1 MVAKKRKPGRPPKKE
16 QPKPTAGFWKG
27 VGAICLV
34 IAGIILPFGIFIN
47 NPVPH
52 DMWQGVWW
60 AFGAAAI
67 LAPLGLI
74 YLGLSKF
81 LSEDQQIPLAKMV
94 STLALMTFF
103 ASWMHTAFIHHDAG
117 ATAWIGGHGGQ
128 VGKAIGDAVVTAMGK
143 FLASLSFF
151 ILTLFA
157 ALFAFG
163 IDPRSLLKLANLFRR
178 KPTEE
183 GEEDLAALKS
193 KMTPGFQLHEGVPV
207 EHHAPA
213 RIGNLR
219 NTAQKM
225 APTENHAALT
235 IASDPDWQF
244 PSLSLLSDKQDK
256 ADAGDVQGNAEIIK
270 ETFANFNIDVEVE
283 GANVG
288 PRVTQFTLKPPH
300 GVKLARLTALE
311 NNLAL
316 DLAAHSIRMEA
327 PIPGKRAVGVE
338 VPNVK
343 PASVTVHSL
352 FTSREWNEA
361 KSPLEF
367 VIGKDIAGG
376 PVVADLERMP
386 HLLIAGQTG
395 AGKSVMIN
403 TLLTSLLY
411 RNSPSD
417 LKLILVDPK
426 QVEMNLYKDIPHL
439 LSPVINEPEKCISA
453 LKWAVAEMERRLRAF
468 SEVGKRNINEY
479 NAVKKEEG
487 MPYII
492 VVIDELADLMMM
504 ASRDV
509 ESLIVRLAQKAR
521 AAGIHLVIATQRPSV
536 DVITGLIKANVPAR
550 IAFTVVSQVDSRTII
565 DQAGAEKLL
574 GRGDLL
580 FSIPEF
586 SKPKRLQGAF
596 IGDSETT
603 KVCDF
608 LRGQRPPQFDDE
620 VISQP
625 VQLSGRGGII
635 ASGEGTV
642 DDSAW
647 KDAVEVV
654 INSHKASTSLLQR
667 KLRIGY
673 GRASRLMDM
682 MEEQGIVG
690 PAEGS
695 RPRAVLVDSV
705 DQVFGGSDAADAD
718 TGGDVYDDM
727 PDE

>member
-1 MVAKKRKPGRPPKKE
+1 MATKKRKPGRPPKKE

-52 DMWQGVWW
+52 DMWQGIWW
-60 AFGAAAI
+60 TFGAASV

-103 ASWMHTAFIHHDAG
+103 ASWMHTVFIHHDAS
-117 ATAWIGGHGGQ
+117 ATAWVGGHGGQ
-128 VGKAIGDAVVTAMGK
+128 VGKVIGDSVVTAMGK

-151 ILTLFA
+151 ILSLFA

-163 IDPRSLLKLANLFRR
+163 IEPRSLLKLPLIFKR
-178 KPTEE
+178 KPAEE
-183 GEEDLAALKS
+183 GEEDLASLKS
-193 KMTPGFQLHEGVPV
+193 KMAPGFQLHEGVPV
-207 EHHAPA
+207 EHHVPA

-235 IASDPDWQF
+235 LASDPDWQF

-256 ADAGDVQGNAEIIK
+256 ADAGNVQGNAEIIK
-270 ETFANFNIDVEVE
+270 DTFANFNIDVEVE

-316 DLAAHSIRMEA
+316 DLAAHSLRMEA
-327 PIPGKRAVGVE
+327 PIPGRRAVGVE

-376 PVVADLERMP
+376 PVVGDLERMP

-479 NAVKKEEG
+479 NTVKKEEG

-586 SKPKRLQGAF
+586 SKPKRVQGAL
-596 IGDSETT
+596 ISDNETT

-620 VISQP
+620 VITQP
-625 VQLSGRGGII
+625 VQLTGRGGII

-654 INSHKASTSLLQR
+654 INSRKASTSLLQR

-705 DQVFGGSDAADAD
+705 DQVFSGSDADAED
-718 TGGDVYDDM
+718 TSGDVYDDM